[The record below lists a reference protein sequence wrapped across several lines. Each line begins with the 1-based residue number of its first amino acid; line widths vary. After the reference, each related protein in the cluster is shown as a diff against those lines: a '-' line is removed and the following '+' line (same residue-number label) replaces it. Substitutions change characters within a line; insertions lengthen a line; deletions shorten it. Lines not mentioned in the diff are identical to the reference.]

1 MRVDQTSQIESQPFR
16 FPLAAKRLCS
26 QEEFAT
32 GANVESSPQRC
43 VRCLTLRNLNE
54 YQVKPT
60 RGLLKRANECQK
72 RAILEKWDGRLG
84 IEWDQAEARIQGGLS
99 TPFAGEV

>member
-1 MRVDQTSQIESQPFR
+1 M
-16 FPLAAKRLCS
+16 FPLAVKRLCS

-43 VRCLTLRNLNE
+43 VCCLTLRNLNE
-54 YQVKPT
+54 YQVEPT

-72 RAILEKWDGRLG
+72 RAILEKWDGGLG